1 MAISRPIHLLLALLA
16 SGAVSAAESAV
27 AGAAVDA
34 ATGSAASSDATVD
47 PGAASAATA
56 AATAADEGTL
66 ETVTVSAQR
75 RTQLAQDVPIPVQ
88 VVTPQLIRSLEATDL
103 AQMSGYVPGLQVS
116 GEQPTQ
122 PGYTLRGISVSDFGI
137 GTDSPIGIYEDGVY
151 TGKTGGALLLF
162 NDVQR
167 IEVLKGP
174 QGTLFGRN
182 SAAGAISV
190 VSNEPGN
197 FWSAAATARFGDYGA
212 QYYDA
217 MVNAPL
223 GDDLAAR
230 VSFVDRHSDGWLRDS
245 ATGERY
251 DRDGD
256 WGLRAQLRWNAP
268 ADTHVRLI
276 WEHEELAQPARPAI
290 GVVALPPAPGL
301 PPPFI
306 PGVSSTADWVDPLH
320 APVLNDVVNGRESRS
335 FDGLTL
341 RITHSFDFADLTSI
355 TGYRHFNTYNRED
368 QDGTNR
374 SYLYFDDANIEQNTS
389 WSQEFTLAHSNS
401 SADWV
406 AGADY
411 YYDDANQTSQLN
423 FLTDSIDTVLN
434 NTGLAPGGLYG
445 PISQATGVNLLG
457 LPWQE
462 NMFNHGIYR
471 AAAVFGDVI
480 WHIAPRWNLTTGVRF
495 THDEKDFSWY
505 NPTRSAPQLD
515 AALAQLYPGGVP
527 VVPVLPPLQTFQQN
541 LVFNTPV
548 STAAPLRLNNS
559 WNDTSPRVVLD
570 YKPANDLMVYGSAT
584 KGYQAGGYKAL
595 APGATYQPETVRN
608 YELGIKS
615 ELADHR
621 LLLNASVYYYL
632 YSNLQNLS
640 LITNGSVI
648 PQYQV
653 TVSDVHAKG
662 LETEARWQATE
673 GLRLYVVAAYIDSTY
688 KDYVAPDG
696 TDLAGQATGVP
707 LWSAAGGLEYLWRNL
722 AAGDLDLTLQHAYL
736 GAERCNAD
744 SQAQGSCLAIAA
756 FSTGT
761 ATNRTDARL
770 GWTSHATVP
779 VTLAVYANNLFDNR
793 YVTGVQTISATTLGT
808 PFANITAPRFYGV
821 EVGAH
826 F

>member
-1 MAISRPIHLLLALLA
+1 MMSSDYRPIHLLLALLA
-16 SGAVSAAESAV
+16 STVAAAAESGHDAV
-27 AGAAVDA
+27 ADVSSGGAT
-34 ATGSAASSDATVD
+34 ATA
-47 PGAASAATA
+47 A
-56 AATAADEGTL
+56 AATAADASPEGVI
-66 ETVTVSAQR
+66 ETVTVTAQR
-75 RTQLAQDVPIPVQ
+75 RSQAVQDVPIPVQ
-88 VVTPQLIRSLEATDL
+88 VVTPQLIESLAATDL
-103 AQMSGYVPGLQVS
+103 AQMSGYVPGLQVD

-151 TGKTGGALLLF
+151 AGKTGGALLMF

-190 VSNEPGN
+190 VSNAPVDY
-197 FWSAAATARFGDYGA
+197 WSAAATARFGNYGA
-212 QYYDA
+212 EYYNA

-223 GDDLAAR
+223 GQDLAAR
-230 VSFVDRHSDGWLRDS
+230 VSFVDNRSDGWLRDS

-251 DRDGD
+251 NRDGD

-268 ADTHVRLI
+268 ANTQVRLI
-276 WEHEELAQPARPAI
+276 FEHENLSQPARPAI
-290 GVVALPPAPGL
+290 GIVPLPPAPAL

-306 PGVSSTADWVDPLH
+306 PGLSSTANWLDPLH
-320 APVLNDVVNGRESRS
+320 APVLNDVINGVESRTY
-335 FDGLTL
+335 DGATL
-341 RITHSFDFADLTSI
+341 RIEHDFGFADFTSI
-355 TGYRHFNTYNRED
+355 SGYRHFNTYNRED

-374 SYLYFDDANIEQNTS
+374 QYLYFDDANIEQNTS
-389 WSQEFTLAHSNS
+389 WSQEFTLAHKNEH
-401 SADWV
+401 ADWV

-411 YYDDANQTSQLN
+411 YYNDANQTSQLN
-423 FLTDSIDTVLN
+423 FFTDSIDTVLN

-445 PISQATGVNLLG
+445 PISQATGVDLLG

-462 NMFNHGIYR
+462 DMFNHGLYR
-471 AAAVFGDVI
+471 AAAVYGDVI
-480 WHIAPRWNLTTGVRF
+480 WHVTPKWNLTTGIRF
-495 THDEKDFSWY
+495 THDDKDFSWY
-505 NPTRSAPQLD
+505 NPTRTAPGLD
-515 AALAQLYPGGVP
+515 AALGMLYPGGVP
-527 VVPVLPPLQTFQQN
+527 VVPFLPPLQTFQQN

-548 STAAPLRLNNS
+548 STAAPLRMSNS

-570 YKPANDLMVYGSAT
+570 YKPVPDLMVYGSAA
-584 KGYQAGGYKAL
+584 KGYQAGGYNAL
-595 APGATYQPETVRN
+595 APGAKYDPETVRN
-608 YELGIKS
+608 YELGVKS

-632 YSNLQNLS
+632 YANLQNLS

-662 LETEARWQATE
+662 FDAEARWQVSE
-673 GLRLYVVAAYIDSTY
+673 GLRFYLIGAYIDSTY

-696 TDLAGQATGVP
+696 MDLSGQATGVP
-707 LWSAAGGLEYLWRNL
+707 LWSAAGGLDYLWRGV
-722 AAGDLDLTLQHAYL
+722 ASGDVDFTLQHAYS
-736 GAERCNAD
+736 GAARCNAD
-744 SQAQGSCLAIAA
+744 SPAQGSCLSIPS
-756 FSTGT
+756 FRTGE

-770 GWTSHATVP
+770 AWTSHGLVP
-779 VTLAVYANNLFDNR
+779 VTVAVYSNNLFDNR

-808 PFANITAPRFYGV
+808 PFTNITAPRFYGV
-821 EVGAH
+821 EVGAR

>member
-1 MAISRPIHLLLALLA
+1 MITRDYRLMHLLLALLA
-16 SGAVSAAESAV
+16 SGAVAAADSGTVDDASV
-27 AGAAVDA
+27 SGAAGAAA
-34 ATGSAASSDATVD
+34 
-47 PGAASAATA
+47 PATA
-56 AATAADEGTL
+56 GGVADEGTI

-88 VVTPQLIRSLEATDL
+88 VVTPQVIKSLEATDL

-190 VSNEPGN
+190 VSNEPGDY
-197 FWSAAATARFGDYGA
+197 WGAAATARFGNYGA

-223 GDDLAAR
+223 GQDLAAR
-230 VSFVDRHSDGWLRDS
+230 VSFVDRRSDGWLRDS

-256 WGLRAQLRWNAP
+256 WGVRAQLRWNAP
-268 ADTHVRLI
+268 ADTHVRFI
-276 WEHEELAQPARPAI
+276 WEHENLAQPARPAI
-290 GVVALPPAPGL
+290 GVVALPPSPGL
-301 PPPFI
+301 PPPFV
-306 PGVSSTADWVDPLH
+306 PGISSTANWIDPLH
-320 APVLNDVVNGRESRS
+320 APVLNDVVNGRESRT
-335 FDGLTL
+335 FDGATL
-341 RITHSFDFADLTSI
+341 RITHSFAIGDFTSI
-355 TGYRHFNTYNRED
+355 SGYRHFNTYNRED

-374 SYLYFDDANIEQNTS
+374 QYLYFDDANIEQNTS
-389 WSQEFTLAHSNS
+389 WSQEFTLANKNAL
-401 SADWV
+401 ADWV

-411 YYDDANQTSQLN
+411 YYDDANQASELN
-423 FLTDSIDTVLN
+423 FFTDSIDTVLN

-445 PISQATGVNLLG
+445 PISQATGVSLLG

-462 NMFNHGIYR
+462 SMFNHGIYR

-495 THDEKDFSWY
+495 TRDEKDFSWY
-505 NPTRSAPQLD
+505 SPVRTAAELD
-515 AALAQLYPGGVP
+515 AALAQLYPGGTP
-527 VVPVLPPLQTFQQN
+527 VVPFLPPLQTFQQN
-541 LVFNTPV
+541 LVFNTPAS
-548 STAAPLRLNNS
+548 STAPLRFSNS

-570 YKPANDLMVYGSAT
+570 YRPAADVMLYGSAT
-584 KGYQAGGYKAL
+584 KGYQAGGYNAL
-595 APGATYQPETVRN
+595 APGAKYEPETVRN
-608 YELGIKS
+608 YELGVKS

-662 LETEARWQATE
+662 VETEARWQASE
-673 GLRLYVVAAYIDSTY
+673 GLRLYLTAAYIDSTY

-696 TDLAGQATGVP
+696 TGLSGQATGVP
-707 LWSAAGGLEYLWRNL
+707 LWSAAGGLDYLWRNL
-722 AAGDLDLTLQHAYL
+722 AGGDVDFTLQHAYV

-744 SQAQGSCLAIAA
+744 SWQQGSCLAIPT
-756 FSTGT
+756 FTTGE

-770 GWTSHATVP
+770 AWTSHGAVP
-779 VTLAVYANNLFDNR
+779 VTVAVYSNNLFDNR

-821 EVGAH
+821 ELGAH

>member
-1 MAISRPIHLLLALLA
+1 MMSLDYRPLHLMLALLA
-16 SGAVSAAESAV
+16 SSATVAAESGTGATEAASGAGASVSAASA
-27 AGAAVDA
+27 
-34 ATGSAASSDATVD
+34 
-47 PGAASAATA
+47 PEAASADA
-56 AATAADEGTL
+56 GIL

-88 VVTPQLIRSLEATDL
+88 VVTPQLITSLAATDL
-103 AQMSGYVPGLQVS
+103 AQMSGYIPGLQVS

-122 PGYTLRGISVSDFGI
+122 PGYILRGISVSDFGI

-182 SAAGAISV
+182 SAAGAIAT

-197 FWSAAATARFGDYGA
+197 AWNAAATARFGNYGA
-212 QYYDA
+212 QYYEA

-223 GDDLAAR
+223 TDDLAAR
-230 VSFVDRHSDGWLRDS
+230 VSFVDKRSDGWLHDS

-268 ADTHVRLI
+268 ADTRVRFI
-276 WEHEELAQPARPAI
+276 WEHENLAQPARPAI
-290 GVVALPPAPGL
+290 GVVALPPAPQL
-301 PPPFI
+301 PPFPPD
-306 PGVSSTADWVDPLH
+306 PGTWIDPLH
-320 APVLNDVVNGRESRS
+320 APVLNDVVNGRESRT
-335 FDGLTL
+335 FDGATL
-341 RITHSFDFADLTSI
+341 RIEHSFGFADLTSI
-355 TGYRHFNTYNRED
+355 SGYRHFNTYNRED

-374 SYLYFDDANIEQNTS
+374 LYLYFDDANIEQNTS
-389 WSQEFTLAHSNS
+389 WSQEFTLAHKNDL
-401 SADWV
+401 ADWV

-411 YYDDANQTSQLN
+411 YYDDANQNSQLN
-423 FLTDSIDTVLN
+423 FFTDSLDTVFN

-462 NMFNHGIYR
+462 GMFNHGLYR
-471 AAAVFGDVI
+471 AAAVYGDVI
-480 WHIAPRWNLTTGVRF
+480 WHLAPRWNLTTGVRF
-495 THDEKDFSWY
+495 THDEKDFSWF
-505 NPTRSAPQLD
+505 NPIRSAPELD

-527 VVPVLPPLQTFQQN
+527 VVPFLPPLQTFQQN

-548 STAAPLRLNNS
+548 SSTTPLRVNNS

-570 YKPANDLMVYGSAT
+570 YKPAPDLMLYGSVT
-584 KGYQAGGYKAL
+584 KGYQAGGYNAL
-595 APGATYQPETVRN
+595 EPGAKYDPETVRN
-608 YELGIKS
+608 YELGLKS
-615 ELADHR
+615 ELADRR
-621 LLLNASVYYYL
+621 LLLNASVYYYV

-640 LITNGSVI
+640 LITNGSTI

-653 TVSDVHAKG
+653 TVSNVHAKG
-662 LETEARWQATE
+662 FETEARWQATD
-673 GLRLYVVAAYIDSTY
+673 GLRLYVTAAYIDSTY
-688 KDYVAPDG
+688 KHYVATDG
-696 TDLAGQATGVP
+696 TDLSGQATGVP
-707 LWSAAGGLEYLWRNL
+707 LWSAAGGLEYLWRGL
-722 AAGDLDLTLQHAYL
+722 LGGDLDFTLQHAYV
-736 GAERCNAD
+736 GAARCNAD
-744 SQAQGSCLAIAA
+744 STAQGACLPIAA
-756 FSTGT
+756 FSTGD
-761 ATNRTDARL
+761 ASNRTDARL
-770 GWTSHATVP
+770 GWTSHGPVP
-779 VTLAVYANNLFDNR
+779 VTVAVYSNNLFDNR

-821 EVGAH
+821 EVGAR

>member
-1 MAISRPIHLLLALLA
+1 MIRPYRPIHLLVALLVSGAAAAADKASTVAADSAGGTSAAA
-16 SGAVSAAESAV
+16 SGPAAP
-27 AGAAVDA
+27 
-34 ATGSAASSDATVD
+34 ATGASDDGV
-47 PGAASAATA
+47 
-56 AATAADEGTL
+56 L
-66 ETVTVSAQR
+66 ETVTVTAQR
-75 RTQLAQDVPIPVQ
+75 RTQVAQDVPIPVQ
-88 VVTPQLIRSLEATDL
+88 VVTPQLIESLAATDL

-151 TGKTGGALLLF
+151 TGKTGGALMLF

-197 FWSAAATARFGDYGA
+197 DWAAGARARFGNYGTT
-212 QYYDA
+212 YYDA
-217 MVNAPL
+217 MLNAPL
-223 GDDLAAR
+223 GRDVAAR
-230 VSFVDRHSDGWLRDS
+230 VSFVDNRSDGWLRDA

-251 DRDGD
+251 NRDGD

-268 ADTHVRLI
+268 ADTQVRLI
-276 WEHEELAQPARPAI
+276 WEHEELGQPARPAI
-290 GVVALPPAPGL
+290 GIVALPPSPGL
-301 PPPFI
+301 PPFPPD
-306 PGVSSTADWVDPLH
+306 PGTWIDPLH
-320 APVLNDVVNGRESRS
+320 APVLNDVVNGRESRT
-335 FDGLTL
+335 FDGGTL
-341 RITHSFDFADLTSI
+341 RIAHSFAFGDFTSVS
-355 TGYRHFNTYNRED
+355 GYRHFNTYNRED

-374 SYLYFDDANIEQNTS
+374 IYLYFDDANIEQNTS
-389 WSQEFTLAHSNS
+389 WSQEFTLANKSTL
-401 SADWV
+401 ADWV
-406 AGADY
+406 AGANY

-423 FLTDSIDTVLN
+423 FFTDSLDTVFN
-434 NTGLAPGGLYG
+434 NTGVAPGGLYG
-445 PISQATGVNLLG
+445 PISAATGVNLLG

-480 WHIAPRWNLTTGVRF
+480 WHLAPRWNLTTGVRV

-505 NPTRSAPQLD
+505 NPPRTAAELD
-515 AALAQLYPGGVP
+515 ASLALLYPGGVP
-527 VVPVLPPLQTFQQN
+527 VGPGLPPLPTFEQN

-548 STAAPLRLNNS
+548 STAAPLRVNNS

-570 YKPANDLMVYGSAT
+570 YRPAPDVMLYGSAT
-584 KGYQAGGYKAL
+584 KGYQAGGYNAL
-595 APGATYQPETVRN
+595 QPGARYEPETVRN
-608 YELGIKS
+608 YELGVKS

-640 LITNGSVI
+640 LITNGSTI
-648 PQYQV
+648 PDYQV
-653 TVSDVHAKG
+653 TVSDVHARG
-662 LETEARWQATE
+662 LETEARWQATS
-673 GLRLYVVAAYIDSTY
+673 GLRLYVTAAYIDSTY
-688 KDYVAPDG
+688 KDFVAPDG
-696 TDLAGQATGVP
+696 TVLTGQATGVP
-707 LWSAAGGLEYLWRNL
+707 LWSAAGGFDYLWRNV
-722 AAGDLDLTLQHAYL
+722 AGGDVDLTLQHAYV
-736 GAERCNAD
+736 GAAHCNAD
-744 SQAQGSCLAIAA
+744 SQAQGGCLHLSA
-756 FSTGT
+756 FSTDQ

-770 GWTSHATVP
+770 AWTGNMRVP
-779 VTLAVYANNLFDNR
+779 VTVAVYGNNLLDNR

-808 PFANITAPRFYGV
+808 PFTNITAPRFWGV